1 METDRLMRDADPVAD
16 WRVDAESPQAAA
28 MLAGILAQPRS
39 DAAQPSGVT
48 AVRRQPTAAVRR
60 VRHRR
65 LVLGG
70 VAAAAV
76 AVALAA
82 STIWLDGPGGATP
95 AYAVTTNSDGSVEL
109 IVEWD
114 RLNDPA
120 GLAADLRR
128 AGVPTELRTRRP
140 GRPVP
145 FCDPAGTERTG
156 EGLNNMSP
164 SGEPISTDGYV
175 MRPAL
180 FPDNSVLVISHYFDP
195 ATHTTYTVFYLAP
208 TDGRSCALSGLL
220 GSARYTGPSPHPT
233 KVLWPQPGE

>member
-1 METDRLMRDADPVAD
+1 METDRLIREADPVAD
-16 WRVDAESPQAAA
+16 WRVDAESSQATA

-39 DAAQPSGVT
+39 DTAQPSGT
-48 AVRRQPTAAVRR
+48 TGVRRPRAAVRR

-65 LVLGG
+65 LMLGG

-95 AYAVTTNSDGSVEL
+95 AYAVTANPDGSVEL

-114 RLNDPA
+114 RLDDP
-120 GLAADLRR
+120 GGIAADLRQ
-128 AGVPTELRTRRP
+128 AGVPTEVHYDMP
-140 GRPVP
+140 ARPVP
-145 FCDPAGTERTG
+145 FCDPSETDKTG

-180 FPDNSVLVISHYFDP
+180 FPENSVLTISHYSDP
-195 ATHTTYTVFYLAP
+195 ATQTTYTMFYLAP
-208 TDGRSCALSGLL
+208 TGGTYCALSGVL
-220 GSARYTGPSPHPT
+220 GSARYTGPGPHPT
-233 KVLWPQPGE
+233 RIVWPQPGE